1 MYRRQG
7 VADGE
12 RMSAR
17 IIVVG
22 HAFEPVKYDAS
33 DTRKQLQALRTARP
47 DLAAVDVYTW
57 CALRAIQFADV
68 DAIILIAGAYWGGV
82 LLRAEDIP
90 AVMLLCDWLRAAG
103 VDTCGAD
110 ISIADLQAEHWTDV

>member
-1 MYRRQG
+1 
-7 VADGE
+7 
-12 RMSAR
+12 MSAR